1 MCKVYIDLVCACLP
15 AEAATHIGCT
25 RRHAGCVPCTP
36 GRTRHIL
43 LRVFESRSK
52 KLARRVCKVYTTVLF
67 GVLPAKI
74 PNTPGVYTALS
85 GCAGCTGGCTQ
96 VCEHTL
102 ACACVKVPRSRVH
115 TLNTHLP
122 RNAKTAAAAQSA
134 DMSRATP
141 KPRSKAATMCART
154 VRSGCAKNRGTE
166 RAFDTPDVHTNVH
179 TTLIIE
185 EKSSEFLGSELDFW
199 SRGQDLNL
207 RPSGYEPDELPD
219 CSTPHCVHLACAR
232 NNYTHC
238 PSRSQGKISN
248 VDASPHSRP
257 GRTTLRRGRTS

>member
-15 AEAATHIGCT
+15 AETATHIGCT

-85 GCAGCTGGCTQ
+85 GCAGRTGGCTQ

-102 ACACVKVPRSRVH
+102 ACACVKVPRSRLH

-141 KPRSKAATMCART
+141 KPRSKAAPMCART
-154 VRSGCAKNRGTE
+154 VRSGCAKNRDTE

-207 RPSGYEPDELPD
+207 RPPGYEPGELPD
-219 CSTPHCVHLACAR
+219 CSTPHYLVAPLRKQVLYDFHLVYAR
-232 NNYTHC
+232 GC
-238 PSRSQGKISN
+238 GKIVS
-248 VDASPHSRP
+248 ASP
-257 GRTTLRRGRTS
+257 